1 MDQLQS
7 TVLSL
12 SYLIRSV
19 KVLAQTGVT
28 AACLCQSVHAAVP
41 VEESL
46 SPAARATA
54 DRPTL
59 SVQPIS
65 EAAPSVPSQS
75 ESSLS
80 GLFYQL
86 QVLQQEVQLL
96 RGQLEEQQYLVQ
108 RLQKGQQD
116 QYLDLDRRL
125 AALAAGQPQP
135 APQTASTDAVATAP
149 VARPGETLTEREAY
163 AQAIE
168 YMRAREFDQSIQGF
182 QQLITDYPNGQ
193 RTPNAFYWLGELYL
207 AQKQREQA
215 RQHFMQVISLYP
227 DHQKVPDAL
236 YKLGVV
242 YQGLGDDAKA
252 LEYLQRVQ
260 VAHPQ
265 SPAAALAKKYAEV
278 MVKGAE

>member
-1 MDQLQS
+1 MK
-7 TVLSL
+7 T
-12 SYLIRSV
+12 
-19 KVLAQTGVT
+19 LAQTGVAT
-28 AACLCQSVHAAVP
+28 ACLSLPAFAAVP

-46 SPAARATA
+46 GPAIRAAA
-54 DRPTL
+54 DATNSAETPVPETTTPAQL
-59 SVQPIS
+59 SDD
-65 EAAPSVPSQS
+65 
-75 ESSLS
+75 SSLS

-116 QYLDLDRRL
+116 QYLDLDKRL

-135 APQTASTDAVATAP
+135 APQTSTLDTVQTAAVMSP
-149 VARPGETLTEREAY
+149 RETPTEREAY

-168 YMRAREFDQSIQGF
+168 YMRAREFDQSIQDF

-215 RQHFMQVISLYP
+215 RQHFMQVINLYP

-242 YQGLGDDAKA
+242 YQGLGDDTKA

-260 VAHPQ
+260 EAHPQ
-265 SPAAALAKKYAEV
+265 SPAAALANKYAEV
-278 MVKGAE
+278 MVKGTE